1 MKMTNGIISVVMA
14 VIMLFN
20 CTACKNSVPSEQIPT
35 AMETAKNMG
44 MGINLGNTMEAY
56 DASGCEKV
64 TYEWI
69 PTVGDNRP
77 VDYETCWGAVETT
90 QEVINGMKAEGFDT
104 VRIPVFWGNMMEN
117 DGTYTINSEYIGRV
131 REIVDYCCNAG
142 LYAVINIHHFDE
154 FIIRRNSTEKCA
166 EIFTR
171 LWTQIADYF
180 KDYPY
185 TVVFE
190 GYNEYLGGNQFDENG
205 NLAELNETDGYRMV
219 NTLNQTFVDAVR
231 ATGGK
236 NAERVLIVSGYW
248 TNIDKT
254 TSTEFVMPADTVSDR
269 LMVSVHYVDNAMYWS
284 NQIGG
289 TSWVSYIDDQIGK
302 LRTAFTEKNIPVFI
316 GETSVNYPAG
326 NFDRNPV
333 YADSSICVDYVLR
346 TLLINGFVPVIWD
359 TNDNF
364 YSRTKYRIKSGA
376 DRKVIRQIYNEM
388 HGVADAGTT
397 DYSDVEDE
405 PVLLDMGTRSTME
418 YVRDMGV
425 GINLGNT
432 FDCSGDWYSSGGRPG
447 DVETAWGSPV
457 ITQEMIR
464 GYADA
469 GFGVMR
475 LPVSWSSLMDS
486 EGNISPAFL
495 DRIDE
500 VVGWILDSGM
510 YCILN
515 SHHDGWSEKFVED
528 YDHAMKVYEN
538 VWTQISERFNKYGEN
553 LMFESMNEVG
563 FDSLWN
569 QYAGTDGKD
578 EAYRIF
584 NYINQKFIDVVRG
597 SGGNNARR
605 HVLIAS
611 YWTSIER
618 ACDEMFVLPDDPADR
633 MAVSVNYYGPST
645 LTLITQDVEWGKART
660 DWGSEADYEELNMWF
675 DMMDEHFVKK
685 GIPVIVGEFGCFG
698 SNKTVETCEKWMM
711 DVANAAYSRKMCP
724 VLWDTPGGEYVRT
737 MCIFKHPDFI
747 SSLVGIAQE

>member
-1 MKMTNGIISVVMA
+1 MTNGIISVVMA

-44 MGINLGNTMEAY
+44 MGINLGNTMEACNG
-56 DASGCEKV
+56 SGCEKV

-254 TSTEFVMPADTVSDR
+254 TSPEFVMPADTVSDR

-289 TSWVSYIDDQIGK
+289 TSWVSYIDDQIRK
-302 LRTAFTEKNIPVFI
+302 LRTAFTEKNIPVFV

-376 DRKVIRQIYNEM
+376 DRKVIRQIYNET
-388 HGVADAGTT
+388 HGITGAGTT
-397 DYSDVEDE
+397 EYSDVED
-405 PVLLDMGTRSTME
+405 
-418 YVRDMGV
+418 
-425 GINLGNT
+425 
-432 FDCSGDWYSSGGRPG
+432 
-447 DVETAWGSPV
+447 
-457 ITQEMIR
+457 
-464 GYADA
+464 
-469 GFGVMR
+469 
-475 LPVSWSSLMDS
+475 
-486 EGNISPAFL
+486 
-495 DRIDE
+495 
-500 VVGWILDSGM
+500 
-510 YCILN
+510 
-515 SHHDGWSEKFVED
+515 
-528 YDHAMKVYEN
+528 
-538 VWTQISERFNKYGEN
+538 
-553 LMFESMNEVG
+553 
-563 FDSLWN
+563 
-569 QYAGTDGKD
+569 
-578 EAYRIF
+578 
-584 NYINQKFIDVVRG
+584 
-597 SGGNNARR
+597 
-605 HVLIAS
+605 
-611 YWTSIER
+611 
-618 ACDEMFVLPDDPADR
+618 
-633 MAVSVNYYGPST
+633 
-645 LTLITQDVEWGKART
+645 
-660 DWGSEADYEELNMWF
+660 
-675 DMMDEHFVKK
+675 
-685 GIPVIVGEFGCFG
+685 
-698 SNKTVETCEKWMM
+698 
-711 DVANAAYSRKMCP
+711 
-724 VLWDTPGGEYVRT
+724 
-737 MCIFKHPDFI
+737 
-747 SSLVGIAQE
+747 

>member
-1 MKMTNGIISVVMA
+1 MTNGIISVVMA

-44 MGINLGNTMEAY
+44 MGINLGNTMEACNG
-56 DASGCEKV
+56 SGCEKV

-269 LMVSVHYVDNAMYWS
+269 LLVSVHYVDNAMYWS

-376 DRKVIRQIYNEM
+376 DRKVIRQIYNET
-388 HGVADAGTT
+388 HGITGAGTT
-397 DYSDVEDE
+397 EYSDVED
-405 PVLLDMGTRSTME
+405 
-418 YVRDMGV
+418 
-425 GINLGNT
+425 
-432 FDCSGDWYSSGGRPG
+432 
-447 DVETAWGSPV
+447 
-457 ITQEMIR
+457 
-464 GYADA
+464 
-469 GFGVMR
+469 
-475 LPVSWSSLMDS
+475 
-486 EGNISPAFL
+486 
-495 DRIDE
+495 
-500 VVGWILDSGM
+500 
-510 YCILN
+510 
-515 SHHDGWSEKFVED
+515 
-528 YDHAMKVYEN
+528 
-538 VWTQISERFNKYGEN
+538 
-553 LMFESMNEVG
+553 
-563 FDSLWN
+563 
-569 QYAGTDGKD
+569 
-578 EAYRIF
+578 
-584 NYINQKFIDVVRG
+584 
-597 SGGNNARR
+597 
-605 HVLIAS
+605 
-611 YWTSIER
+611 
-618 ACDEMFVLPDDPADR
+618 
-633 MAVSVNYYGPST
+633 
-645 LTLITQDVEWGKART
+645 
-660 DWGSEADYEELNMWF
+660 
-675 DMMDEHFVKK
+675 
-685 GIPVIVGEFGCFG
+685 
-698 SNKTVETCEKWMM
+698 
-711 DVANAAYSRKMCP
+711 
-724 VLWDTPGGEYVRT
+724 
-737 MCIFKHPDFI
+737 
-747 SSLVGIAQE
+747 